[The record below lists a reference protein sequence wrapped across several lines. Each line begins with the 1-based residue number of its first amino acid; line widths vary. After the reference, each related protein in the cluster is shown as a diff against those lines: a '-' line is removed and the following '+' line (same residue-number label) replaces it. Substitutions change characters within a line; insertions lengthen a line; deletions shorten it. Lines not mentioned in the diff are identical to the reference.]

1 MSAAGVI
8 SLSRRSTLN
17 TLRQPQMWV
26 PSMVFPLIFTAINT
40 AAMGRATHL
49 PGFPGDSF
57 LDFAVA
63 TAVLQGVLFGATAGG
78 SDMAVDIQDGFFDRL
93 VSSPVSRPAIVLGR
107 LAGAGVLAAVQS
119 LVFMG
124 VLSAFGAD
132 IRGGAAAVVTI
143 AATAMLLAAGV
154 GGVTVAIALKT
165 GSSEVVQATFPVLFI
180 SLFTSS
186 AFFPRELMSGWFGAV
201 ASANPL
207 SFMVESM
214 RALILQG
221 FDTADAARALGIVAA
236 LAAASLM
243 MCLAAL
249 RSRLDGA

>member
-1 MSAAGVI
+1 VSAAGVI

-40 AAMGRATHL
+40 AAMGRATQL
-49 PGFPGDSF
+49 PGFPADSF

-132 IRGGAAAVVTI
+132 IRGGAGAVVTI
-143 AATAMLLAAGV
+143 AVTSMLLAAGV
-154 GGVTVAIALKT
+154 GGITVAIALKT

-186 AFFPRELMSGWFGAV
+186 AFFPRELMSGWFKAV

-214 RALILQG
+214 RALILHG
-221 FDTADAARALGIVAA
+221 FDAADAARALAIVSV
-236 LAAASLM
+236 LAAASLT

>member
-49 PGFPGDSF
+49 PGFPADSF

-119 LVFMG
+119 VVFMG

-132 IRGGAAAVVTI
+132 IRGGAAAVVVI
-143 AATAMLLAAGV
+143 AVTSMLLAAGV
-154 GGVTVAIALKT
+154 GGITVAIALKT

-186 AFFPRELMSGWFGAV
+186 AFFPRELMSGWFKAV

-214 RALILQG
+214 RALILHG
-221 FDTADAARALGIVAA
+221 FDIADAARALAIVAV
-236 LAAASLM
+236 LAAASLT
-243 MCLAAL
+243 MCLVAL